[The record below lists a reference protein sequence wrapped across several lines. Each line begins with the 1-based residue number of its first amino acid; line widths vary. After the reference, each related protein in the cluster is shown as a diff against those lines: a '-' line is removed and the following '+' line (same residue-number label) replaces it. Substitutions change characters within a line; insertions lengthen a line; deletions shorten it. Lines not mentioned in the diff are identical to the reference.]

1 MQPKNLAGFL
11 PLESDFLL
19 KNKVTDE
26 QMFKFFNQTLQYNY
40 SFKKERIS
48 FTQKVKKTFC
58 SLFIIDQQCLHRFIK
73 AFGTHYISKST
84 MGALFGEQSMFDS
97 ESWSEMVSNGVDI
110 NLAAGFSAIANINA
124 SLNYNNTETETFK
137 RFSKEQLI
145 YSRGAVPPADG
156 KPLTWA
162 QSSIEEP
169 NVLSIT
175 LEPLDSLPIDEYV
188 SAQGT

>member
-1 MQPKNLAGFL
+1 
-11 PLESDFLL
+11 
-19 KNKVTDE
+19 
-26 QMFKFFNQTLQYNY
+26 
-40 SFKKERIS
+40 
-48 FTQKVKKTFC
+48 
-58 SLFIIDQQCLHRFIK
+58 
-73 AFGTHYISKST
+73 

-175 LEPLDSLPIDEYV
+175 LEPLDALPIDEYV
-188 SAQGT
+188 SAVVISNLRY